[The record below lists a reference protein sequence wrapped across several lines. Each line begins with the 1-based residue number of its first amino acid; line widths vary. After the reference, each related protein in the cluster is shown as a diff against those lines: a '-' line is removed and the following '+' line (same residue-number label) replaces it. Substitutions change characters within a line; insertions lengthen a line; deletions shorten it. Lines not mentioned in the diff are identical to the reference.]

1 MSNAQ
6 PEVEPEEEF
15 DLPPL
20 SSYTVNE
27 LKQLLSMTRQAYD
40 AYVSQGTES
49 GKIGA
54 KLCADEIKELE
65 TLITAAEQA
74 QTPQAHHGTPAP
86 DEHPSCK

>member
-1 MSNAQ
+1 MSAEANQ
-6 PEVEPEEEF
+6 EKEPEIED

-20 SSYTVNE
+20 SSYTVEE

-54 KLCADEIKELE
+54 TLCADEIKELE
-65 TLITAAEQA
+65 ELISAAGSVQI
-74 QTPQAHHGTPAP
+74 PPP

>member
-1 MSNAQ
+1 MSNAK

-74 QTPQAHHGTPAP
+74 QTLQAQHGTPAP